1 MSNKGFALVTGASS
15 GIGEAIAYQL
25 AQKGYPVIITA
36 RRHDRL
42 VRLKEKIEAECRVR
56 VEILEADL
64 AILGTGGKLHS
75 QVVANQ
81 WEVEILVNNAGVGCQ
96 GDFEQL
102 EWTDVERMLVLNIHA
117 LSELTMRFAKEMKE
131 RGRGRILQVASLA
144 AFIDTPM
151 VSAYAATKA
160 YVRSF
165 SNAVRWE
172 LKGTPVKITVLY
184 PGITRT
190 EFLEVAHA
198 HVPKGMEISMLS
210 ASAVATAG
218 LNGLFRGKRAVIPG
232 FINKLNAFF
241 AGLFPKSWIT
251 HFSGKLMRSAEN

>member
-25 AQKGYPVIITA
+25 AQKGYPVILTA
-36 RRHDRL
+36 RRKDRL
-42 VRLKEKIEAECRVR
+42 MKLKEKIESECKVRAE
-56 VEILEADL
+56 IIEADL
-64 AILGTGGKLHS
+64 AILGAGGKLHA
-75 QVVANQ
+75 QVQANQ

-102 EWTDVERMLVLNIHA
+102 EWTDVERMMILNIHS
-117 LSELTMRFAKEMKE
+117 LTELTMRFTKEMKQ
-131 RGRGRILQVASLA
+131 RNRGRILQVASLA

-160 YVRSF
+160 YVRAF
-165 SNAVRWE
+165 SNAARWE

-198 HVPKGMEISMLS
+198 QVPKGMEISMLS
-210 ASAVATAG
+210 ASTVAAAG
-218 LNGLFRGKRAVIPG
+218 LRGMFAGKRSVIPG
-232 FINKLNAFF
+232 MINKLNAFF
-241 AGLFPKSWIT
+241 ADLFPRSWIT
-251 HFSGKLMRSAEN
+251 HFSGKLMRSAGN